1 MHSQPHPGARP
12 RHAGPSQ
19 VPRPLSR
26 YAPSPTTPESP
37 TGAHA
42 CDFPV
47 SAGFTISER
56 LAALGCV
63 TRLNRVRF
71 RYGSHRPPHRCF
83 RAPVAR
89 FTPPMRL
96 HVSQAFHMVN
106 SFQFTREV
114 RLRLTHQS
122 SRGMV
127 GCPLLLCL
135 SASLRE
141 LFLRIRYDP
150 ALRSKKVKPRSASA
164 SERRRGLSFSQQRVH
179 PLIPRIR
186 LIAAFLAGRAHPFTL
201 SPSHPFTLSPFHP
214 FTLSPFHPFTLSPF
228 HPFTL
233 SPFHPFTLSPFHPF
247 TLSPFHPFT
256 LSPFHPFTLSPFHP
270 FTLSPFHPF
279 TLSPRHPFTSPSPP
293 PPAPPSARAP
303 SARADRPRRG

>member
-37 TGAHA
+37 AGARA
-42 CDFPV
+42 CVFPAN
-47 SAGFTISER
+47 AGFTISER
-56 LAALGCV
+56 LAALSSV

-114 RLRLTHQS
+114 RLRLTHQQVQMNCGHEILPLP
-122 SRGMV
+122 RFVV
-127 GCPLLLCL
+127 GTAGANPRRTPADAVQAPPTPGCGRPRTTGVRAGWTPMSGVC
-135 SASLRE
+135 RE
-141 LFLRIRYDP
+141 GNRR
-150 ALRSKKVKPRSASA
+150 K
-164 SERRRGLSFSQQRVH
+164 ERRPWGSRRQAG
-179 PLIPRIR
+179 
-186 LIAAFLAGRAHPFTL
+186 LAGGGGRERA
-201 SPSHPFTLSPFHP
+201 
-214 FTLSPFHPFTLSPF
+214 
-228 HPFTL
+228 
-233 SPFHPFTLSPFHPF
+233 
-247 TLSPFHPFT
+247 
-256 LSPFHPFTLSPFHP
+256 
-270 FTLSPFHPF
+270 
-279 TLSPRHPFTSPSPP
+279 PP
-293 PPAPPSARAP
+293 PGDGSGRSPAPRPAAPAPAGSA
-303 SARADRPRRG
+303 